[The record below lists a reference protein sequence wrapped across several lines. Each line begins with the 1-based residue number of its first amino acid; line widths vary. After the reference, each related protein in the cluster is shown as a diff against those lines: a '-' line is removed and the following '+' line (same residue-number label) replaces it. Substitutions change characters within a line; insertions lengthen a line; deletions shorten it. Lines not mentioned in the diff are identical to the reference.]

1 VTTSLKAS
9 LADNLRFLRALIARP
24 KNIGALMPSSPAL
37 AEAIARQIDPHAG
50 PVLEIGPGTGVVSEA
65 ILARGVTPERLTL
78 VEYDE
83 DLARHLAERFPRAH
97 VIQGDAF
104 ELDRILG
111 PGRNG
116 PYGAVVSGVPLLN
129 HSVARRQAFMAGLVC
144 RMMPEAA
151 LVQFSY
157 GPQAPVE
164 APAGYTVTRTATVL
178 ANIPPAK
185 VWVYRKA

>member
-1 VTTSLKAS
+1 MTTT

-50 PVLEIGPGTGVVSEA
+50 PVLELGPGTGVVSEA
-65 ILARGVTPERLTL
+65 ILARGVAPERLTL

-83 DLARHLAERFPRAH
+83 DMARHLAERYSRVR

-104 ELDRILG
+104 DLDRSLG
-111 PGRNG
+111 VPNG
-116 PYGAVVSGVPLLN
+116 SPFGAIVSGIPLLN
-129 HSVARRQAFMAGLVC
+129 HTVARRQAYVVGLA
-144 RMMPEAA
+144 RRLMPGAP
-151 LVQFSY
+151 LIQFSY
-157 GPQAPVE
+157 GPQAPVK
-164 APAGYTVTRTATVL
+164 APAGFSVERTATVL

>member
-1 VTTSLKAS
+1 LTTT

-24 KNIGALMPSSPAL
+24 KQIGALMPSSPAL

-65 ILARGVTPERLTL
+65 ILARGVVPERLTL

-97 VIQGDAF
+97 VIHGDAF
-104 ELDRILG
+104 DLDRSLG
-111 PGRNG
+111 PRYSS
-116 PYGAVVSGVPLLN
+116 PFGAIVSGIPLLN
-129 HSVARRQAFMAGLVC
+129 HSMARRQAFMAGLAR
-144 RMMPEAA
+144 RMGPGAPV
-151 LVQFSY
+151 VQFSY
-157 GPQAPVE
+157 GPQAPVKP
-164 APAGYTVTRTATVL
+164 PAGFSVVRAATVL

-185 VWVYRKA
+185 VWVYRRT

>member
-1 VTTSLKAS
+1 VTTS

-24 KNIGALMPSSPAL
+24 KNIGAVMPSSPAL

-50 PVLEIGPGTGVVSEA
+50 PVLEIGPGTGVVTEA
-65 ILARGVTPERLTL
+65 ILKRGVAPERLTL

-83 DLARHLAERFPRAH
+83 DMARHLAGRFPRVH

-104 ELDRILG
+104 DLDHILG
-111 PGRNG
+111 PRHST
-116 PYGAVVSGVPLLN
+116 PFGAIVSGIPLLN
-129 HSVARRQAFMAGLVC
+129 HSVARRQAYVAGLA
-144 RMMPEAA
+144 RR
-151 LVQFSY
+151 LVPNAPLIQFSY
-157 GPQAPVE
+157 GAQAPVK
-164 APAGYTVTRTATVL
+164 APPGFEVTRAATVL